1 MEGEIVRRHIRGERV
16 HFDPVIGHPLLGQ
29 GEAGNPD
36 VDAVAITVQ
45 DQRHRPS

>member
-1 MEGEIVRRHIRGERV
+1 MEGEIGLRDVRGEGV
-16 HFDPVIGHPLLGQ
+16 HFDPVVSHLFLGQ